1 MKMANS
7 KLWPVTGTQYINQ
20 HWQVPANTDCE
31 DSFDKSIQIWKFICD
46 QSLYEEN
53 IHVHQWMSQI
63 HPHIFFSLSLP
74 WNTSK
79 EHQWL
84 PPEVRRIVPLRKNPH
99 FIVIHPLYWMSLAV
113 ASQIS
118 IHIQPIPSTKTTNTS
133 EPTELIFVNIGNQCW
148 QLLTCTYVVSTRRAG
163 MFTIIANF
171 SKYHFPCIVHQ
182 ALGSNNHHHQSASSI
197 FCKNH
202 PSSSSVINQH
212 HYHLSSIIII
222 IIYYK
227 SAPSSVTNTARHS
240 TPVLEDLTSSLLG

>member
-1 MKMANS
+1 MTGHRNTIYQSTLTGSSKHRLWGFVRQVHTNMKIHMWSITIWRKYPCSSMDVSNS
-7 KLWPVTGTQYINQ
+7 SAY
-20 HWQVPANTDCE
+20 
-31 DSFDKSIQIWKFICD
+31 
-46 QSLYEEN
+46 
-53 IHVHQWMSQI
+53 
-63 HPHIFFSLSLP
+63 FFSLSLP

-212 HYHLSSIIII
+212 HYHLS
-222 IIYYK
+222 
-227 SAPSSVTNTARHS
+227 
-240 TPVLEDLTSSLLG
+240 